1 MKPSHHEIISV
12 ICRVTGI
19 PLEMRCRLFDMPIV
33 LLLSLNLGMTPQKF
47 PRIQP
52 RNRMG
57 SMTGKIPTKQQ
68 LGHCAK
74 KIGADRYPI
83 GF

>member
-1 MKPSHHEIISV
+1 MVFVHQMKPSHHEIISV

-52 RNRMG
+52 RFTMG
-57 SMTGKIPTKQQ
+57 SMTGKSQ
-68 LGHCAK
+68 LNNNWDIVPRK
-74 KIGADRYPI
+74 
-83 GF
+83 